1 MPPLPKP
8 TSFFN
13 SMLGQE
19 EKGSDTKKKNKKYK
33 IPDPATAEFNY
44 SVATPVPFAD
54 REIAFKAEEYLLMRS
69 LLKHFSSMEDEVE
82 SSSEKTDA
90 YLNHMKE
97 NKEEMINETTEATDF
112 VTVKFTSIQAHA
124 LYDFLMN
131 LSSLFHSIDSTAKT
145 KKIDDLAY
153 LFHKAADQ
161 GYRY

>member
-1 MPPLPKP
+1 MTPLSKPK
-8 TSFFN
+8 SFLHG
-13 SMLGQE
+13 MLEGKIE
-19 EKGSDTKKKNKKYK
+19 EKTL
-33 IPDPATAEFNY
+33 PDPTVANFSY
-44 SVATPVPFAD
+44 SVAPPKTFAD

-82 SSSEKTDA
+82 STSEKTDA
-90 YLNHMKE
+90 YLKHMKE

>member
-1 MPPLPKP
+1 MPSLSKP
-8 TSFFN
+8 TSFFHA
-13 SMLGQE
+13 MLGQE
-19 EKGSDTKKKNKKYK
+19 ESEEKKKKKYK

-54 REIAFKAEEYLLMRS
+54 REVAFKAEEYLLIRS
-69 LLKHFSSMEDEVE
+69 LLKHFSAMEDEVE
-82 SSSEKTDA
+82 STSERTDA

-97 NKEEMINETTEATDF
+97 NKEEMINETTGATDF
-112 VTVKFTSIQAHA
+112 VTIKFTSIQAHA

-131 LSSLFHSIDSTAKT
+131 LSTLFHSIDSTAKT

-161 GYRY
+161 SYHY

>member
-1 MPPLPKP
+1 MPSPLKKP
-8 TSFFN
+8 TSFFH
-13 SMLGQE
+13 SMLGRQE
-19 EKGSDTKKKNKKYK
+19 EVEIDKKKKYK
-33 IPDPATAEFNY
+33 IPNPATAEFSY
-44 SVATPVPFAD
+44 SVAPPKTFAD
-54 REIAFKAEEYLLMRS
+54 REVAFKAEEYLLIRS
-69 LLKHFSSMEDEVE
+69 LLKHFSTMEDEVE
-82 SSSEKTDA
+82 STSERTDA

-97 NKEEMINETTEATDF
+97 NKEEMINETTGATDF

-131 LSSLFHSIDSTAKT
+131 LSTLFHSMDSNADT